1 MNEFVLDPRLEE
13 DCIQLG
19 ELELSLVLLMNNS
32 LVPWF
37 ILVPKV
43 GENEICLLTNQ
54 QQNILYTEIDI
65 LSKFVSDSFETDKLN
80 IAAIGNIVNQLHVH
94 IVGRRKDDYCWPG
107 VVWGEKEKRPYSDAE
122 IVNIRML
129 VQQKL
134 ITAGNPAR

>member
-1 MNEFVLDPRLEE
+1 MNKFVLDPRLEA

-43 GENEICLLTNQ
+43 EENEICLLTNQ
-54 QQNILYTEIDI
+54 QQNILYSEIDI

-94 IVGRRKDDYCWPG
+94 IVGRRNNDYCWPG
-107 VVWGEKEKRPYSDAE
+107 VVWGEKEKRPYSDSE
-122 IVNIRML
+122 IENIRIL
-129 VQQKL
+129 ASG
-134 ITAGNPAR
+134 IFTE

>member
-1 MNEFVLDPRLEE
+1 MNKFVLDPRLKE

-43 GENEICLLTNQ
+43 EENEICLLTNQ
-54 QQNILYTEIDI
+54 QQNILYREIDI
-65 LSKFVSDSFETDKLN
+65 LSKFVRDSFETDKLN

-107 VVWGEKEKRPYSDAE
+107 VVWGEKEKRPYADAE
-122 IVNIRML
+122 IENIRML
-129 VQQKL
+129 ATSI
-134 ITAGNPAR
+134 ITNSKK

>member
-1 MNEFVLDPRLEE
+1 MNKFVLDPRLDA

-32 LVPWF
+32 LLPWF

-43 GENEICLLTNQ
+43 EENEICLLTNQ
-54 QQNILYTEIDI
+54 QQNVLYREIDI

-80 IAAIGNIVNQLHVH
+80 IAVIGNIVNQLHVH

-107 VVWGEKEKRPYSDAE
+107 VVWGEKEKRHYSDAE
-122 IVNIRML
+122 IENIRML
-129 VQQKL
+129 ATSI
-134 ITAGNPAR
+134 ITNSKK